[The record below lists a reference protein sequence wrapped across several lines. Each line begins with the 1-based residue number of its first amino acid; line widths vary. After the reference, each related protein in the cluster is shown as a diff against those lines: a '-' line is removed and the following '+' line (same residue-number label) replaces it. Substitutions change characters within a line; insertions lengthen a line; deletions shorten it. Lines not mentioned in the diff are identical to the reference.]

1 MNLGA
6 GMKKRHTKL
15 KIFGVVLLAAICI
28 GTVELIV
35 CRFADPAL
43 YERIMTPVERVLGHA
58 AKSTADAAGKAWDSL
73 QELAEESADALQSAG
88 ETIAAAFAR
97 DEDEIDESSMQE
109 ATDPAIVVDV
119 SYADPA
125 VTKLDLREDGAILT
139 GGSAEIV
146 YYNQTE
152 EPWAS
157 QPYGRDDISGYGCGP
172 TSMAMLVSSL
182 TQTRIDPAQMS
193 AWAVQQGFWAR
204 RSGSYLS
211 IVQGTAAAYGLEA
224 SAFDERTAD
233 AVVRELAAGHM
244 FVALMG
250 PGHFTSRGHFIIL
263 RGVTLGGEVLVADP
277 ASTDR
282 SLTTWD
288 AQLILDELSKST
300 RDGAP
305 LWMIAVPEA

>member
-1 MNLGA
+1 
-6 GMKKRHTKL
+6 MKKRHTKL
-15 KIFGVVLLAAICI
+15 KIFGVVLLGVVCIC
-28 GTVELIV
+28 TVELAV

-43 YERIMTPVERVLGHA
+43 YARIMAPVERALSRA
-58 AKSTADAAGKAWDSL
+58 AQSTADAAGKAWDSL
-73 QELAEESADALQSAG
+73 QEFAEESADAAGDALHSAG
-88 ETIAAAFAR
+88 ESIAAAFTPK
-97 DEDEIDESSMQE
+97 EDEIDEDDAQV
-109 ATDPAIVVDV
+109 ATAPAIFAEL

-125 VTKLDLREDGAILT
+125 VTKLDVREDGSVLT
-139 GGSAEIV
+139 GGSVEIV

-157 QPYGRDDISGYGCGP
+157 QLYGRDSISGYGCGP

-193 AWAVQQGFWAR
+193 QWAAQHGYWAR

-224 SAFDERTAD
+224 AAFSERSPD
-233 AVVRELAAGHM
+233 ALRRELAAGHM

-250 PGHFTSRGHFIIL
+250 PGHFTSRGHFIVL
-263 RGVTLGGEVLVADP
+263 RGATLGGDILVADP

-282 SLTTWD
+282 SLSTWD
-288 AQLILDELSKST
+288 AQLILDELSTSWK
-300 RDGAP
+300 DGAP
-305 LWMIAVPEA
+305 LWMVSIPEA